1 MQAAKGAWIPVRL
14 RRPTIS
20 GLPITD
26 PLPIPPLL
34 QSKDPQAKVNG
45 PPSANNYHGLAQ
57 EVTVNSFSLGKTTV
71 KNFNMIYEAEPN
83 KGGRGPV
90 GDLGLGLRGAT
101 FGGKPETSTNFLE
114 QVAKAGLWAKP
125 VFTVAMRH
133 GSAGQ
138 LVLGAEIPSPNPAIP
153 TAWSS
158 SQKNHWALTA
168 TIGGHTGLAD
178 FVTTSPWITVPP
190 QVAEDLIKKA
200 GLTADNDGRGNIVAK
215 FDCSRR
221 PQADLTIDFEGGRLQ
236 IPSLMTAIPKANAKE
251 CLYVVRGTEQGP
263 YPTPL

>member
-1 MQAAKGAWIPVRL
+1 M
-14 RRPTIS
+14 
-20 GLPITD
+20 
-26 PLPIPPLL
+26 
-34 QSKDPQAKVNG
+34 
-45 PPSANNYHGLAQ
+45 AQ
-57 EVTVNSFSLGKTTV
+57 EVTVNSFALGKTTL
-71 KNFNMIYEAEPN
+71 KNFNMIYESEPN

-90 GDLGLGLRGAT
+90 GDLGFGLRGST
-101 FGGKPETSTNFLE
+101 FNGKPESTTNFLE
-114 QVAKAGLWAKP
+114 QVAKTGVWAKP
-125 VFTVAMRH
+125 VFSIAMRH
-133 GSAGQ
+133 GSGGQ

-158 SQKNHWALTA
+158 SQKNLWALTA

-178 FVTTSPWITVPP
+178 FVTNSPWITVPP

-215 FDCSRR
+215 FDCAKR

-236 IPSLMTAIPKANAKE
+236 IPSLMTAIPKANRKE

-263 YPTPL
+263 YPTQL